1 MIADPPFSQFHQW
14 LLNEPPPGL
23 KPRAIVLHGAATEFI
38 EGLIEGIAAYL
49 NEFDD
54 EGAGR
59 WLPATAPLVV
69 GISGNANLRRLLGM
83 QDSCPNCPPTGP
95 CGIRKTLAALG
106 KRGHVIFR
114 SIPPPDK
121 EPDIPNAFHAA
132 ICGGDALI
140 RKCHLVLNPD
150 LMDRECI
157 IHVIGDVFLECIHQP
172 PASREMQ

>member
-132 ICGGDALI
+132 ICGACGGQAVVPFAP
-140 RKCHLVLNPD
+140 RN
-150 LMDRECI
+150 DRPVYCSSCFDK
-157 IHVIGDVFLECIHQP
+157 VRAGTLEE
-172 PASREMQ
+172 PAHA